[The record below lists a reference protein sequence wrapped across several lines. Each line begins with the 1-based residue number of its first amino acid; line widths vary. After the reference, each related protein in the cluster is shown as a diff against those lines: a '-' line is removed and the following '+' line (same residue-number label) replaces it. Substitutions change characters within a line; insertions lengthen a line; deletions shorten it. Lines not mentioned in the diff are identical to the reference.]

1 MVRLNRLG
9 FSTIIYLPFKAE
21 RAIKKLVDHGIF
33 IIEILYEIPQI
44 QNPKNLLKLKKEYDL
59 TFSVHAPF
67 YDINPASLVKEIR
80 NVYKKRIKKCI
91 DFSRKLEAELIV
103 LHPGHYPNFGKNI
116 KEKVKTIFL
125 RNLYELKKYA
135 EKNNIVLTLEN
146 ESKAPAHKSIC
157 YPQLS
162 EFPEVI
168 NSLDLK
174 VTFDIGHA
182 FISTKGNIYQII
194 KNIKALGNNI
204 LNVHL
209 HDNDGQEDLHL
220 IPGDGKI
227 PLKRILTKLNLY
239 ANHKVQ
245 YIIEVG
251 NKGSIYKDDVDVLI
265 EKCLERVKK
274 L

>member
-1 MVRLNRLG
+1 MVNLKRLG

-21 RAIKKLVDHGIF
+21 GAIKKLVDHGIF
-33 IIEILYEIPQI
+33 RMEILYEIPQTP
-44 QNPKNLLKLKKEYDL
+44 NSKDLLELKKEYDL
-59 TFSVHAPF
+59 KFSVHAPF

-80 NVYKKRIKKCI
+80 DVYKKRIKKCI
-91 DFSRKLEAELIV
+91 DFSRKVEAELVV
-103 LHPGHYPNFGKNI
+103 LHPGHYPNFGKKI
-116 KEKVKTIFL
+116 KEKAKIIFL
-125 RNLYELKKYA
+125 RNLSELKRYA
-135 EKNNIVLTLEN
+135 EKNNILLTLEN

-157 YPQLS
+157 YPPLS

-182 FISTKGNIYQII
+182 FISTKGNVYQII
-194 KNIKALGNNI
+194 KTIKALGNSI

-209 HDNDGQEDLHL
+209 HDNDGKEDLHL
-220 IPGDGKI
+220 IPGDGRI
-227 PLKRILTKLNLY
+227 SLKRILTKLNLY
-239 ANHKVQ
+239 ANRKVQ

-251 NKGSIYKDDVDVLI
+251 NKGSIYKDNVDVLI
-265 EKCLERVKK
+265 EKCLEGVKK